1 MKPKFTSRNSA
12 TIAPRAGFVIPES
25 GDLPTAGDAYAGQTR
40 LSGGYPYFCDGTAW
54 RCLVTGISQSATIA
68 AGVVTLDG
76 PWVSL
81 LMVDTESAAAS
92 DDLDTISGGT
102 EGQRVTLNPV
112 NAARTVV
119 VKDGTGNLRTAGDH
133 SMDHAQDTTTLVFS
147 GSAWLEAG
155 RANNNT

>member
-12 TIAPRAGFVIPES
+12 TVAPRAGFVIPES

-76 PWVSL
+76 R
-81 LMVDTESAAAS
+81 MVDAPVLRLA
-92 DDLDTISGGT
+92 
-102 EGQRVTLNPV
+102 QRTLTRKSQQPP
-112 NAARTVV
+112 
-119 VKDGTGNLRTAGDH
+119 G
-133 SMDHAQDTTTLVFS
+133 
-147 GSAWLEAG
+147 
-155 RANNNT
+155 

>member
-12 TIAPRAGFVIPES
+12 TVAPRAGFVIPES
-25 GDLPTAGDAYAGQTR
+25 GDLPTAGDAYAGQT
-40 LSGGYPYFCDGTAW
+40 

-102 EGQRVTLNPV
+102 EGQRLTLNPV

-133 SMDHAQDTTTLVFS
+133 SMDHAQDTVTLVFS
-147 GSAWLEAG
+147 GSAWLESG